1 MLLCIITIINLTD
14 HVQFLTR
21 RLPISLPKQCILSFY
36 FCHFIFQIYFL
47 LISYICFILI
57 CNFIYLL
64 LFFVYL
70 LLSVLETYILCSQNL
85 MVDRNSNYWKVIYS
99 HLSLSYPLLPAAV
112 IGKNTVIDFFPVW
125 TLVMFSED
133 ISVVL
138 AVLYTCHECVQILQV
153 NKFES
158 CWNASS

>member
-1 MLLCIITIINLTD
+1 
-14 HVQFLTR
+14 
-21 RLPISLPKQCILSFY
+21 
-36 FCHFIFQIYFL
+36 
-47 LISYICFILI
+47 
-57 CNFIYLL
+57 
-64 LFFVYL
+64 
-70 LLSVLETYILCSQNL
+70 

-138 AVLYTCHECVQILQV
+138 AVLYTCHECV
-153 NKFES
+153 
-158 CWNASS
+158 